1 MQGSNEQLG
10 AAMLCVTLSFLRRT
24 RELRRRPISL
34 GCHLALQVGEDSD
47 LGIVVME
54 TKGGGNTGSTPKI
67 PLVLLDSCT
76 VWKNNQVTAD
86 YLQRH
91 VTDGQHYIPVSE
103 IHSPFP
109 LIFLPPSPVW
119 GFTEPKACGYR
130 CEARDC

>member
-1 MQGSNEQLG
+1 MLQGSNGQLA

-54 TKGGGNTGSTPKI
+54 TKGGGNTGSAPKV
-67 PLVLLDSCT
+67 PLVPPDSRT

-86 YLQRH
+86 YIQGH

-109 LIFLPPSPVW
+109 LIFLPPSFRL
-119 GFTEPKACGYR
+119 GFHGAQR
-130 CEARDC
+130 LWL